1 MMKLMNGK
9 KGASMSP
16 MDAKGSVLDE
26 LLSHMDGLDG
36 EDLKS
41 AMNPQ
46 DPAAEAGSSGSEPM
60 EGMEG
65 ANEPDGDEAAG
76 VAVIADGGGAAAK
89 MSPEEMEEL
98 IEAIRSK
105 LGDANC

>member
-46 DPAAEAGSSGSEPM
+46 DPAAAEAGSESM

-65 ANEPDGDEAAG
+65 ANEPDGDESAG